1 MNHDLPERR
10 SALYPAPASTTTRMK
25 RVTRIYASTLADVL
39 SVAMKNRA

>member
-1 MNHDLPERR
+1 MNHIARTPPANIRARIHDN
-10 SALYPAPASTTTRMK
+10 ALK